1 MDCFVSFINFVLS
14 RRTVLFTIPYRLT
27 VLLSVPLINYLA
39 TDAEKP
45 SESEKIPCYV
55 KHKKVLIGS
64 LALFL
69 VVVISA
75 GIMIAHLVNR
85 RKSSSKSS
93 P

>member
-1 MDCFVSFINFVLS
+1 MIL
-14 RRTVLFTIPYRLT
+14 RRTVLFTILYRPT
-27 VLLSVPLINYLA
+27 VLLSVPLINFLA
-39 TDAEKP
+39 KDAEKP
-45 SESEKIPCYV
+45 SESENISFYE

-75 GIMIAHLVNR
+75 GVMIVHLVNK
-85 RKSSSKSS
+85 RKSSSQFS